1 MRFRLIVGQ
10 VLLLGF
16 VLLLGC
22 GGPTPPA
29 STGQTSGDASA
40 TDKDK
45 DVNPNK
51 DKLSG
56 RVPKKRP

>member
-1 MRFRLIVGQ
+1 MRLRLILGQ
-10 VLLLGF
+10 ILLLSF

-22 GGPTPPA
+22 GGPTPQPIN
-29 STGQTSGDASA
+29 GQTSGDPSA